1 MYLIPVCR
9 SSHSHDLQSE
19 ATATLFY
26 KMIAGLSQAVQ
37 DAKPTPFHELLN
49 TLDRRGQLIR
59 CYTQNIDSLEEKVG
73 LSYGVPPPT
82 QRKSPKKRTP
92 PVGSQ
97 SPSGSPAAPAPSV
110 DTTPRCIPLHG
121 TLKNLHCRACSATFP
136 LADSLHLFVDGTIPP
151 CPQCSEF
158 ETTRQIVG
166 KRSRGVGILRPS
178 IVLYGE
184 EHREGE
190 GVGDIVKRD
199 LTGGK
204 NRRAPPDLLLVVGT
218 SLRGV
223 PGTKRIVKEFS
234 KAARSGLLSA
244 SPPCS
249 QPSTPSASRKASP
262 AEAPDDHPMRTVY
275 LNLDFPMP
283 ARDWESTFDV
293 WVQGDLQ
300 DVAARV
306 QMEIALEEE
315 AKRRKEER
323 KHLTGEKRKRF
334 DEDDGG
340 WFASRT
346 TMGKRS
352 RRNNETLNG
361 SRVRREQDTK
371 PEAVKQE
378 QGDGEWNSH
387 LPVNYTSTPSH
398 RTGEIHVSVS
408 CPVVGQRQN
417 STPTRPLLP
426 VLLPQ
431 SLPPTPLKVLSPA
444 RKAPPFISM
453 SSQQKMSLAH
463 ITNALDDQ
471 RPAFDRGFGHVVRS
485 RGLSIND
492 MAPPVEVNAPA

>member
-1 MYLIPVCR
+1 
-9 SSHSHDLQSE
+9 
-19 ATATLFY
+19 
-26 KMIAGLSQAVQ
+26 MIAGLSQAVQ

-49 TLDRRGQLIR
+49 TLDKRGQLIR

-73 LSYGVPPPT
+73 LSYGVPPPP
-82 QRKSPKKRTP
+82 QRKSPKKRSP
-92 PVGSQ
+92 PTGSQ
-97 SPSGSPAAPAPSV
+97 SPSASPAAPTPSI

-121 TLKNLHCRACSATFP
+121 TLKNLHCRACGATFP

-184 EHREGE
+184 EHQEGE

-234 KAARSGLLSA
+234 KAARSGVPSA
-244 SPPCS
+244 SPPSS

-262 AEAPDDHPMRTVY
+262 AEASDDHPMRTVY

-306 QMEIALEEE
+306 QKEVALEEE
-315 AKRRKEER
+315 ARREKEER
-323 KHLTGEKRKRF
+323 KQLTGEKRKRLA
-334 DEDDGG
+334 EDDGD
-340 WFASRT
+340 WCASRT
-346 TMGKRS
+346 TPCKRS
-352 RRNNETLNG
+352 RRNNCTPNG
-361 SRVRREQDTK
+361 SRVKKEPDTK
-371 PEAVKQE
+371 PQTVKQE
-378 QGDGEWNSH
+378 RGDSEWTSH
-387 LPVNYTSTPSH
+387 SPVSYPSSPSH
-398 RTGEIHVSVS
+398 RPSEIHVAVK
-408 CPVVGQRQN
+408 CPGGERRQL
-417 STPTRPLLP
+417 TRPLLP
-426 VLLPQ
+426 ILLPQ
-431 SLPPTPLKVLSPA
+431 SLPSTPLKTGSIHHGCMHSTLN
-444 RKAPPFISM
+444 APPITPTSAPL
-453 SSQQKMSLAH
+453 KMSLAH
-463 ITNALDDQ
+463 ITNPRDDQ
-471 RPAFDRGFGHVVRS
+471 GPALDRGFGHIVRS
-485 RGLSIND
+485 RTLSINEI
-492 MAPPVEVNAPA
+492 APPVEVNAPA

>member
-1 MYLIPVCR
+1 
-9 SSHSHDLQSE
+9 
-19 ATATLFY
+19 
-26 KMIAGLSQAVQ
+26 MIAGLSQAVQ

-234 KAARSGLLSA
+234 KAARSGLLST

-346 TMGKRS
+346 TTGKRS

>member
-1 MYLIPVCR
+1 
-9 SSHSHDLQSE
+9 
-19 ATATLFY
+19 
-26 KMIAGLSQAVQ
+26 MIAGLSQAVQ

-73 LSYGVPPPT
+73 LSYGVPAPP
-82 QRKSPKKRTP
+82 QRKSPKKRPP
-92 PVGSQ
+92 PVRSQ
-97 SPSGSPAAPAPSV
+97 SPSGSPATPAPSV

-234 KAARSGLLSA
+234 KAARSGLPSA

-306 QMEIALEEE
+306 QVEIALEEE

-334 DEDDGG
+334 AEDDDG

-346 TMGKRS
+346 TPGKRS
-352 RRNNETLNG
+352 RRNNHPLSG
-361 SRVRREQDTK
+361 SRVRKELDTK
-371 PEAVKQE
+371 LETVKQE

-387 LPVNYTSTPSH
+387 LPVSYPSTPSH
-398 RTGEIHVSVS
+398 RTGEIHVTVS
-408 CPVVGQRQN
+408 CPGVGRRQN

-431 SLPPTPLKVLSPA
+431 SLPPTPLKTGGISHSPLPPT
-444 RKAPPFISM
+444 RKALPIISTGA
-453 SSQQKMSLAH
+453 QQKMSLAH

-471 RPAFDRGFGHVVRS
+471 RPTFDRGFGHAVRS
-485 RGLSIND
+485 RRLSISD
-492 MAPPVEVNAPA
+492 IAPPVEVNAHA

>member
-1 MYLIPVCR
+1 
-9 SSHSHDLQSE
+9 
-19 ATATLFY
+19 
-26 KMIAGLSQAVQ
+26 MIAGLSQAVQ

-49 TLDRRGQLIR
+49 TLDKRGQLIR

-73 LSYGVPPPT
+73 LSYGVPPPP
-82 QRKSPKKRTP
+82 QRKSPKKRP
-92 PVGSQ
+92 PQAGSQ
-97 SPSGSPAAPAPSV
+97 SPSGSPAAPIPSA

-136 LADSLHLFVDGTIPP
+136 LADSIHLFVDGTIPL

-184 EHREGE
+184 EHQEGE

-234 KAARSGLLSA
+234 KAARSGLPSA
-244 SPPCS
+244 SPPSS

-262 AEAPDDHPMRTVY
+262 SEAPDDQPHPMRTVY

-306 QMEIALEEE
+306 QKEIASDEE
-315 AKRRKEER
+315 AKRLKEER
-323 KHLTGEKRKRF
+323 KQLTGERRKRSVE
-334 DEDDGG
+334 DEGD
-340 WFASRT
+340 WFGSRT
-346 TMGKRS
+346 SPSKRS
-352 RRNNETLNG
+352 RRNNYTFSG
-361 SRVRREQDTK
+361 SRVKKEQDTK
-371 PEAVKQE
+371 PETVKQE
-378 QGDGEWNSH
+378 RGDSEWTSH
-387 LPVNYTSTPSH
+387 LPDSYPSSPLH
-398 RTGEIHVSVS
+398 RTGPIHVSVT
-408 CPVVGQRQN
+408 CPGARIGRP
-417 STPTRPLLP
+417 PTRPLLP
-426 VLLPQ
+426 VLLSQ
-431 SLPPTPLKVLSPA
+431 SLPPSPLKTGSIHHSHILSA
-444 RKAPPFISM
+444 LEAPPAIPTSA
-453 SSQQKMSLAH
+453 QRKMSLAH
-463 ITNALDDQ
+463 ITNPLDDQ
-471 RPAFDRGFGHVVRS
+471 RPALDRGFGHAVRS
-485 RGLSIND
+485 RRLSINEI
-492 MAPPVEVNAPA
+492 APPMEVDAPA

>member
-1 MYLIPVCR
+1 
-9 SSHSHDLQSE
+9 
-19 ATATLFY
+19 
-26 KMIAGLSQAVQ
+26 MIAGLSQAVQ

-49 TLDRRGQLIR
+49 TLDKRGQLIR

-73 LSYGVPPPT
+73 LSYGVPPPP
-82 QRKSPKKRTP
+82 QRKSPKKRP
-92 PVGSQ
+92 PPTGSQ
-97 SPSGSPAAPAPSV
+97 SPSASPAAPTPSI

-136 LADSLHLFVDGTIPP
+136 LADSIHRFVDGTIPP

-184 EHREGE
+184 EHQEGE

-234 KAARSGLLSA
+234 KAARSGVSSA
-244 SPPCS
+244 SPPS
-249 QPSTPSASRKASP
+249 SLPSTPSASRKASP

-306 QMEIALEEE
+306 QKEIVLEEE
-315 AKRRKEER
+315 ARREKEER
-323 KHLTGEKRKRF
+323 RQLTGEKRKRLG
-334 DEDDGG
+334 EDDGD

-346 TMGKRS
+346 TASKRS
-352 RRNNETLNG
+352 RRNNCTLSG
-361 SRVRREQDTK
+361 SRVKKEQDAK
-371 PEAVKQE
+371 PQAVKQE
-378 QGDGEWNSH
+378 QGDSEWTSH
-387 LPVNYTSTPSH
+387 SPVSYPSSPLH
-398 RTGEIHVSVS
+398 ASEIHVAVKSL
-408 CPVVGQRQN
+408 GEERRQL
-417 STPTRPLLP
+417 TRPLLP
-426 VLLPQ
+426 ILVPR
-431 SLPPTPLKVLSPA
+431 SLPPTPLKAGSIHHA
-444 RKAPPFISM
+444 RMLPTLNAPSITSTSAPL
-453 SSQQKMSLAH
+453 KMSLAH
-463 ITNALDDQ
+463 ITNPRDDQ
-471 RPAFDRGFGHVVRS
+471 GPALDRGFGHVVRS
-485 RGLSIND
+485 RRLSINEI
-492 MAPPVEVNAPA
+492 AQPVEVNAPA

>member
-1 MYLIPVCR
+1 
-9 SSHSHDLQSE
+9 
-19 ATATLFY
+19 
-26 KMIAGLSQAVQ
+26 MIAGLSQAVQ
-37 DAKPTPFHELLN
+37 DAEPTPFHELLN
-49 TLDRRGQLIR
+49 TLDKRGQLIR

-73 LSYGVPPPT
+73 LSYGVPPPP

-92 PVGSQ
+92 PAESQ
-97 SPSGSPAAPAPSV
+97 SPSGSPATPTPSV

-136 LADSLHLFVDGTIPP
+136 LADSLHLFVGGTIPP

-184 EHREGE
+184 EHQEGE

-234 KAARSGLLSA
+234 KAARSGLPSA
-244 SPPCS
+244 SPPSS

-283 ARDWESTFDV
+283 ARDWESTFDM

-306 QMEIALEEE
+306 QKEIVLEDE
-315 AKRRKEER
+315 AKRLKEER
-323 KHLTGEKRKRF
+323 KQFTGEKRKRF
-334 DEDDGG
+334 VEDDGD
-340 WFASRT
+340 WFVLRT
-346 TMGKRS
+346 TPSKRS
-352 RRNNETLNG
+352 RRNNYTLSG
-361 SRVRREQDTK
+361 SRVKKEQDARL
-371 PEAVKQE
+371 EAVKQE
-378 QGDGEWNSH
+378 RGDSEPKIH
-387 LPVNYTSTPSH
+387 LPGSNSSSPS
-398 RTGEIHVSVS
+398 GETYAAVS
-408 CPVVGQRQN
+408 CGVQRQN
-417 STPTRPLLP
+417 SLPRHLLP
-426 VLLPQ
+426 VLQLPQ
-431 SLPPTPLKVLSPA
+431 TPLKTGGLHHSFVPPLKASPII
-444 RKAPPFISM
+444 P
-453 SSQQKMSLAH
+453 SSAQRKMSLAH
-463 ITNALDDQ
+463 ITNPLDDQ
-471 RPAFDRGFGHVVRS
+471 RPALDRGFGHTVRS
-485 RGLSIND
+485 INEI
-492 MAPPVEVNAPA
+492 APPVEVNTPA